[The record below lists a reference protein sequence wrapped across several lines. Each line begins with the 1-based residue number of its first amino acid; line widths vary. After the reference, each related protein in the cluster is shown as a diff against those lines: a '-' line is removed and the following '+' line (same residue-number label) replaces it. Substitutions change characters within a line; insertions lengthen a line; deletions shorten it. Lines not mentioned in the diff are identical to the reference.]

1 MKPLYYLFLV
11 SILLIGCQDRLS
23 YQTEDF
29 DEAPITKAEEMSRS
43 FSINEPYTFVTEK
56 DFKAWTDIVTLEGRL
71 AACEIPESTL
81 KAMTTDALV
90 RTVLK
95 YPLNF
100 IYSAY
105 NDPFVAVDIIVKNS
119 PLHQE
124 LFSRNDA
131 AEMLLHYFGRTCI
144 DKSLQETSFNRDES
158 CLTYANELFFEYL
171 LSSRLSTGL
180 FSKHDLLEL
189 QSTARRKF
197 EERQIDSKDFSEVS
211 LAPLRLML
219 EGTSSSSQTRSFYYW
234 QWYTPF
240 GHMFRAE
247 ARTEMTDMEIY
258 TITSDYVSN
267 YPDAGMVAL
276 ASDRYN
282 GNGYAWMINDP
293 TAGSNNSATTS
304 NSWLYDE
311 GGLGNSGNN
320 ITYMWGNDL
329 YTETTIS
336 SEAEKIYYN
345 GADHSAL
352 PYYNQRY
359 ISKWGNG
366 PLVSHAPTYCPYLTT
381 DMKYYKIRTE
391 PTSGNFVIVGDTQVV
406 VDEANVYSFPA
417 SLRGITLNWSVEN
430 ISTGSTSSFSFSP
443 TTHTLCCYEPGAYV
457 IHVDGY
463 FGSNHVITRQ
473 KIIVCSPY

>member
-1 MKPLYYLFLV
+1 MKRLYYLFLV

-124 LFSRNDA
+124 LFSRNNA
-131 AEMLLHYFGRTCI
+131 ADVLLNYFERTSI
-144 DKSLQETSFNRDES
+144 NEDFRNTLFNSSENRLS
-158 CLTYANELFFEYL
+158 YANEMFFEYL
-171 LSSRLSTGL
+171 LASRLSSGL
-180 FSKHDLLEL
+180 FTKGMIKDL
-189 QSTARRKF
+189 QKIARRKL
-197 EERQIDSKDFSEVS
+197 EERLSDTEAFSEVS
-211 LAPLRLML
+211 FAPLRLIA
-219 EGTSSSSQTRSFYYW
+219 EESSSNSQTRSFYYW

-240 GHMFRAE
+240 GRMFRAE
-247 ARTEMTDMEIY
+247 ARTEMTDSEIY
-258 TITSDYVSN
+258 YLTWLYTNN
-267 YPDAGMVAL
+267 YPEAGMLGL

-304 NSWLYDE
+304 NSWLYD
-311 GGLGNSGNN
+311 GGNSGND
-320 ITYMWGNDL
+320 ITDL
-329 YTETTIS
+329 WTDALYEVTQYP
-336 SEAEKIYYN
+336 SEAERFYYN
-345 GADHSAL
+345 GSDHTAILYSS
-352 PYYNQRY
+352 QTV

-366 PLVSHAPTYCPYLTT
+366 PLMEHAPDYCPYYSNANIS
-381 DMKYYKIRTE
+381 YYRIRTT
-391 PTSGNFVIVGDTQVV
+391 PISDGFSIDGPDSVLVN
-406 VDEANVYSFPA
+406 ASNAYSFSP
-417 SLRGITLNWSVEN
+417 SPRGVTLSWSVEN
-430 ISTGSTSSFSFSP
+430 ISTGSTSSFSFNS
-443 TTHTLCCYEPGAYV
+443 TTHSLCCYDPGAYV
-457 IHVDGY
+457 IHVEGY
-463 FGSNHVITRQ
+463 FGSNHVVTKQ
-473 KIIVCSPY
+473 KVIVCYP

>member
-1 MKPLYYLFLV
+1 
-11 SILLIGCQDRLS
+11 
-23 YQTEDF
+23 
-29 DEAPITKAEEMSRS
+29 
-43 FSINEPYTFVTEK
+43 
-56 DFKAWTDIVTLEGRL
+56 
-71 AACEIPESTL
+71 
-81 KAMTTDALV
+81 MTTDALV

-320 ITYMWGNDL
+320 ITNMWEDDL
-329 YTETTIS
+329 YMETTIS
-336 SEAEKIYYN
+336 SEAEKIYYSDS
-345 GADHSAL
+345 DHSAL
-352 PYYNQRY
+352 PYYSQRY

-366 PLVSHAPTYCPYLTT
+366 PLMSHAPDYCPYPSTRQ
-381 DMKYYKIRTE
+381 YFKIRTNQSSDCI
-391 PTSGNFVIVGDTQVV
+391 TIVGDTPVIV
-406 VDEANVYSFPA
+406 NDTNMYSCIA
-417 SLRGITLNWSVEN
+417 SLRGITLNWSAED
-430 ISTGSTSSFSFSP
+430 IYTSSTTTFSFNP
-443 TTHTLCCYEPGAYV
+443 TTHALCCYEPGAYV
-457 IHVDGY
+457 IHVEGY
-463 FGSNHVITRQ
+463 FGSSHVISKQ
-473 KIIVCSPY
+473 KTIVCLPY

>member
-1 MKPLYYLFLV
+1 MKRLYYLFLV

-124 LFSRNDA
+124 LFSRNNA
-131 AEMLLHYFGRTCI
+131 ADVLLNYFERTSI
-144 DKSLQETSFNRDES
+144 NEDFRNTLFNSSENRLS
-158 CLTYANELFFEYL
+158 YANEMFFEYL
-171 LSSRLSTGL
+171 LASRLSSGL
-180 FSKHDLLEL
+180 FTKGMIKDL
-189 QSTARRKF
+189 QKIARRKL
-197 EERQIDSKDFSEVS
+197 EERLSDTEAFSEVS
-211 LAPLRLML
+211 FAPLRLIA
-219 EGTSSSSQTRSFYYW
+219 EESSSNSQTRSFYYW

-240 GHMFRAE
+240 GIMFRAE
-247 ARTEMTDMEIY
+247 ARTEMTDSEIY
-258 TITSDYVSN
+258 YLTWIYTNN
-267 YPDAGMVAL
+267 YPEAGMLGL

-304 NSWLYDE
+304 NSWLYDVKT
-311 GGLGNSGNN
+311 L
-320 ITYMWGNDL
+320 L
-329 YTETTIS
+329 
-336 SEAEKIYYN
+336 
-345 GADHSAL
+345 SA
-352 PYYNQRY
+352 R
-359 ISKWGNG
+359 
-366 PLVSHAPTYCPYLTT
+366 
-381 DMKYYKIRTE
+381 
-391 PTSGNFVIVGDTQVV
+391 F
-406 VDEANVYSFPA
+406 
-417 SLRGITLNWSVEN
+417 LN
-430 ISTGSTSSFSFSP
+430 
-443 TTHTLCCYEPGAYV
+443 
-457 IHVDGY
+457 
-463 FGSNHVITRQ
+463 
-473 KIIVCSPY
+473 CSPLLPSFLQISVIFALLYSSLTSL

>member
-1 MKPLYYLFLV
+1 MKRLYYLFLV

-124 LFSRNDA
+124 LFSRNNA
-131 AEMLLHYFGRTCI
+131 ADVLLNYFERTSI
-144 DKSLQETSFNRDES
+144 NEDFRNTLFNSSNNRLS
-158 CLTYANELFFEYL
+158 YANEMFFEYL
-171 LSSRLSTGL
+171 LASRMSTELFTKDMVKALQKIAQRKLEERLS
-180 FSKHDLLEL
+180 DAE
-189 QSTARRKF
+189 A
-197 EERQIDSKDFSEVS
+197 FSEVS
-211 LAPLRLML
+211 LAPLRLIAE
-219 EGTSSSSQTRSFYYW
+219 EGCSNPQTRSFYYW

-240 GHMFRAE
+240 GEMLRAE

-304 NSWLYDE
+304 NSWLYD
-311 GGLGNSGNN
+311 GGNSGNN
-320 ITYMWGNDL
+320 LANMWSSTEF
-329 YTETTIS
+329 YEETTS
-336 SEAEKIYYN
+336 SEAEKIYY
-345 GADHSAL
+345 GLSDDHSAI
-352 PYYNQRY
+352 PSINQKY

-366 PLVSHAPTYCPYLTT
+366 PLMEHVPDYCPYLSNNL
-381 DMKYYKIRTE
+381 KYLRIRTT
-391 PTSGNFVIVGDTQVV
+391 PMSNSFSIDGPDSVFVN
-406 VDEANVYSFPA
+406 ASNAYSFSP
-417 SLRGITLNWSVEN
+417 SPRGVTLSWSVEN
-430 ISTGSTSSFSFSP
+430 ISSGSTSSFSFNS
-443 TTHTLCCYEPGAYV
+443 TTHSLCCYEPGAYV
-457 IHVDGY
+457 IHVEGY
-463 FGSNHVITRQ
+463 FGSNHVVTKQ
-473 KIIVCSPY
+473 KIIVCYP

>member
-1 MKPLYYLFLV
+1 MKGLFSLFLV
-11 SILLIGCQDRLS
+11 GILLMGCQDQLS
-23 YQTEDF
+23 SQKDAWYEI
-29 DEAPITKAEEMSRS
+29 PITKAEDLSRVYS
-43 FSINEPYTFVTEK
+43 NNEPYTFLTEK
-56 DFKAWTDIVTLEGRL
+56 DFKAWTDIVTLEDRL
-71 AACEIPESTL
+71 IACEIPKSTL
-81 KAMTTDALV
+81 KTMTTDALV
-90 RTVLK
+90 RTALK

-105 NDPFVAVDIIVKNS
+105 NDPLVAVDIIVENS

-131 AEMLLHYFGRTCI
+131 AEVLLRYFGQTDI
-144 DKSLQETSFNRDES
+144 DKNLQKTTFNRDDS

-267 YPDAGMVAL
+267 YPDA
-276 ASDRYN
+276 SC
-282 GNGYAWMINDP
+282 
-293 TAGSNNSATTS
+293 
-304 NSWLYDE
+304 
-311 GGLGNSGNN
+311 
-320 ITYMWGNDL
+320 
-329 YTETTIS
+329 
-336 SEAEKIYYN
+336 
-345 GADHSAL
+345 H
-352 PYYNQRY
+352 
-359 ISKWGNG
+359 
-366 PLVSHAPTYCPYLTT
+366 
-381 DMKYYKIRTE
+381 
-391 PTSGNFVIVGDTQVV
+391 
-406 VDEANVYSFPA
+406 
-417 SLRGITLNWSVEN
+417 
-430 ISTGSTSSFSFSP
+430 
-443 TTHTLCCYEPGAYV
+443 
-457 IHVDGY
+457 
-463 FGSNHVITRQ
+463 
-473 KIIVCSPY
+473 

>member
-1 MKPLYYLFLV
+1 MKRLYF
-11 SILLIGCQDRLS
+11 ILLVAVLFVGCQDQLS
-23 YQTEDF
+23 SQKDAWYEV
-29 DEAPITKAEEMSRS
+29 PITKAVDSSRVYS
-43 FSINEPYTFVTEK
+43 TNESYTFLVEN
-56 DFKAWTDIVTLEGRL
+56 DFKAWTDIVTLEDRL

-81 KAMTTDALV
+81 KVMTTDALV

-124 LFSRNDA
+124 LFSRSDA
-131 AEMLLHYFGRTCI
+131 AEKLLYYFGRTDI
-144 DKSLQETSFNRDES
+144 DKSLQKTNFNRDDS
-158 CLTYANELFFEYL
+158 CLTYANEMFFEYL
-171 LSSRLSTGL
+171 LASYLSTGL

-197 EERQIDSKDFSEVS
+197 EERQLDSKDFSEVS

-258 TITSDYVSN
+258 TITSDYISN

-336 SEAEKIYYN
+336 SEAEKIYYY

-366 PLVSHAPTYCPYLTT
+366 PLVSHAPTYCPYLATE
-381 DMKYYKIRTE
+381 KYYKIRTE
-391 PTSGNFVIVGDTQVV
+391 PTSGNFSIGGPDSVV
-406 VDEANVYSFPA
+406 VNASNAYSFSG
-417 SLRGITLNWSVEN
+417 SLRGITLSWSAEN
-430 ISTGSTSSFSFSP
+430 ISTGSTSSFSFNP
-443 TTHTLCCYEPGAYV
+443 TTHSLCCYEPGAYV

-463 FGSNHVITRQ
+463 FGSNHVLAIQ
-473 KIIVCSPY
+473 KIVVCYP

>member
-1 MKPLYYLFLV
+1 MKRLYSLIFV
-11 SILLIGCQDRLS
+11 CVLLAGCQDRMS
-23 YQTEDF
+23 YQTDF
-29 DEAPITKAEEMSRS
+29 PEGLPVTKAENLSRVYS
-43 FSINEPYTFVTEK
+43 NNEPYSFLAEK
-56 DFKAWTDIVTLEGRL
+56 DFKAWTDIVTLEDRL
-71 AACEIPESTL
+71 AACEIPEITL
-81 KAMTTDALV
+81 KTMTTDALV

-105 NDPFVAVDIIVKNS
+105 NDPLVAVDIIVKNS

-131 AEMLLHYFGRTCI
+131 ADMLLHYFGQTDI
-144 DKSLQETSFNRDES
+144 DKNLQKTNFNRDDA
-158 CLTYANELFFEYL
+158 CLTYANEMFFEYL
-171 LSSRLSTGL
+171 LASRISTGL
-180 FSKHDLLEL
+180 FTKRDLLEL
-189 QSTARRKF
+189 HNTARRKL
-197 EERQIDSKDFSEVS
+197 EMRQLDTEDFSEVS
-211 LAPLRLML
+211 LAPLRLIA
-219 EGTSSSSQTRSFYYW
+219 ERTSVNSQTRSFYYW
-234 QWYTPF
+234 LWYTPF
-240 GHMFRAE
+240 GKMFRVE

-258 TITSDYVSN
+258 TITSDYISN

-311 GGLGNSGNN
+311 DGLGNSGNN
-320 ITYMWGNDL
+320 ITNMWEDDL
-329 YTETTIS
+329 YMETTIS
-336 SEAEKIYYN
+336 SEAEKIYYSDS
-345 GADHSAL
+345 DHSAL

-366 PLVSHAPTYCPYLTT
+366 PLMSHAPTYCPYLSIRE
-381 DMKYYKIRTE
+381 YYKIRTD
-391 PTSGNFVIVGDTQVV
+391 PISDGFVIVGDSSVV
-406 VDEANVYSFPA
+406 VNETNVYSFPA

-463 FGSNHVITRQ
+463 FGSNHVITQQ